1 MGTVTS
7 NNVDFVARCLAASA
21 KKAIS
26 SQLGD
31 TSIKIISKEEYDSIE
46 HDANTIY
53 YVQDGDKI
61 IQYIG
66 DVKLTVG
73 TASGNLTFVLNS
85 DYNYIVGELQED
97 REQT

>member
-1 MGTVTS
+1 MTS

-21 KKAIS
+21 KKAVS

-31 TSIKIISKEEYDSIE
+31 TTIKIISKEEYDNIE

-53 YVQDGDKI
+53 YVRDGDKI

-66 DVKLTVG
+66 DVKLTTG
-73 TASGNLTFVLNS
+73 TASGNLTFMLNS
-85 DYNYIVGELQED
+85 DYNYIIGDLQE
-97 REQT
+97 EGE

>member
-1 MGTVTS
+1 MTS
-7 NNVDFVARCLAASA
+7 NNLDFVARCLAASA

-31 TSIKIISKEEYDSIE
+31 TTIKIISKEEYDSIE

-53 YVQDGDKI
+53 YVRDGDKI

-66 DVKLTVG
+66 DVKLVTG
-73 TASGNLTFVLNS
+73 TASGNLAFALNS
-85 DYNYIVGELQED
+85 NYGYIIGDLQEG
-97 REQT
+97 E

>member
-1 MGTVTS
+1 MTS
-7 NNVDFVARCLAASA
+7 NNLDFVARCLAATA

-26 SQLGD
+26 EQLGD

-53 YVQDGDKI
+53 YVRDGGKI

-66 DVKLTVG
+66 GGRVG
-73 TASGNLTFVLNS
+73 ASVSGLAIS
-85 DYNYIVGELQED
+85 KYNNRILSTLAIKEE
-97 REQT
+97 

>member
-1 MGTVTS
+1 MTS
-7 NNVDFVARCLAASA
+7 NNVDFVARCLAASV

-26 SQLGD
+26 DQLGD

-53 YVQDGDKI
+53 YVRDGDKI

-66 DVKLTVG
+66 DVKLVTG
-73 TASGNLTFVLNS
+73 SISGLSSLYSVAYESINADAEFS
-85 DYNYIVGELQED
+85 EI
-97 REQT
+97 